1 MNFSDATSTDS
12 AAMNVSASLSN
23 ISNPE
28 DVQKLVTAAF
38 QVIAQLILTGIITA
52 SIFIIAFV
60 ISFPFQA
67 VLLKYRVNYL
77 PSRQTEGEGTMDENP
92 TQTGS
97 EPAVKSYS
105 SMFNKVLKFESWGGL
120 YKGFVP
126 SCIKQALIG
135 CIVFLVLL
143 SKGGNIEQPTQSVQG
158 QLANKL
164 FRMAFSLPF
173 SIIINRAITTPY
185 KLPWFNPAHSF
196 RVLLSEAERRRPW
209 LLYLT
214 PGLFLAEFLY
224 EVYSIILARPLT
236 SAVNGNK
243 EDPSSLFSRWPLA
256 RFCAL
261 LTNEIVQTAVQCLFD
276 VVFARLSVQC
286 SQRTAESVSEE
297 KTEPEKNIPIL
308 HSDSRPYTGLVDCI
322 RRIVF
327 EEGYGALFRGWG
339 YVFVV
344 NCWMLPLVLVKMI
357 SGREKL
363 LFIQIP

>member
-1 MNFSDATSTDS
+1 MNFSDASSMDS
-12 AAMNVSASLSN
+12 PAVNVSVPLSN

-38 QVIAQLILTGIITA
+38 QVIAQLILTGIITS
-52 SIFIIAFV
+52 SIFIIAFI

-67 VLLKYRVNYL
+67 VLLKYRVNYV
-77 PSRQTEGEGTMDENP
+77 PSRQTEEGTTDENP
-92 TQTGS
+92 TQPVS

-105 SMFNKVLKFESWGGL
+105 SMFYKVLELENWGGL
-120 YKGFVP
+120 YKGFAP
-126 SCIKQALIG
+126 ACIKRALIG
-135 CIVFLVLL
+135 CIVVLVLL

-164 FRMAFSLPF
+164 FRMVFSLPF
-173 SIIINRAITTPY
+173 GIIINRAITTPH
-185 KLPWFNPAHSF
+185 KLPWFNASHSL
-196 RVLLSEAERRRPW
+196 RVLLSEAERHRPW
-209 LLYLT
+209 LLYFT

-224 EVYSIILARPLT
+224 EAYSIILARPLA

-243 EDPSSLFSRWPLA
+243 EDPSTLFSRWPLV

-261 LTNEIVQTAVQCLFD
+261 LANGIVQAAVQCLFD
-276 VVFARLSVQC
+276 VVLARLSVQRN
-286 SQRTAESVSEE
+286 QRTAAENLSEE
-297 KTEPEKNIPIL
+297 KTEQEKNVPIL

-327 EEGYGALFRGWG
+327 EEGYAALFRGWG
-339 YVFVV
+339 YVFVA

-363 LFIQIP
+363 LFIHIQ